1 MALITSVCAPVR
13 TPNEIL
19 DYFNIKKD
27 ATWEEE
33 QELIATHKVR
43 PQSPPP
49 NIDCP
54 MFEWPGSPRVFPREQ
69 ERLEMGGA
77 EVEQRQGRQAR
88 ESTEQSRQREERD
101 PPSRQPACIRHATRW
116 RRRRRQRAE
125 NLEWFEISGLEYGLA
140 RSP

>member
-1 MALITSVCAPVR
+1 MRAPTTLTILLNDDPNHLGLRCNALRAHQMALITSVCAPVR

-88 ESTEQSRQREERD
+88 ESTEQSR
-101 PPSRQPACIRHATRW
+101 
-116 RRRRRQRAE
+116 
-125 NLEWFEISGLEYGLA
+125 
-140 RSP
+140 